1 MDLYENFSFYNNDEN
16 FYSSQDNLIYNLNL
30 TFTSSV
36 MENYFRNIFDKITS
50 VLNTLNLKE
59 EKNEKLLIQKFY
71 FFYYILYKMNN
82 VFILLLKSDFSYL
95 ISDALIYTI
104 KLKMNQFLGDF
115 FKIIVQR
122 IPIKKYIN
130 NEINYNQLTK
140 DISDNC
146 NLFFQNENYDFNRA
160 YEIPIISFIMYFI
173 SLGSVSLIYKNEKD
187 INNYQNLFLNLISIT
202 SIFIKLNSISFI
214 NKFFEFIK
222 LICQIDEE
230 EKLNEKKN
238 ENNISK
244 IKKILINFRI
254 YSLFNK
260 EEKKEH
266 FSNINKILEDNNI
279 TNEGLIRLMSI
290 MILHFFKIDLKNEF
304 LNVGDIKFD
313 KQLDIIN
320 KLKEV
325 FSF

>member
-1 MDLYENFSFYNNDEN
+1 M
-16 FYSSQDNLIYNLNL
+16 
-30 TFTSSV
+30 
-36 MENYFRNIFDKITS
+36 
-50 VLNTLNLKE
+50 
-59 EKNEKLLIQKFY
+59 Y
-71 FFYYILYKMNN
+71 FF
-82 VFILLLKSDFSYL
+82 
-95 ISDALIYTI
+95 
-104 KLKMNQFLGDF
+104 
-115 FKIIVQR
+115 
-122 IPIKKYIN
+122 
-130 NEINYNQLTK
+130 
-140 DISDNC
+140 
-146 NLFFQNENYDFNRA
+146 
-160 YEIPIISFIMYFI
+160 

-187 INNYQNLFLNLISIT
+187 ISNYQNLFLNLISIT
-202 SIFIKLNSISFI
+202 SIFNKLNSISFI